1 MSTLIEIQKL
11 KKYFPV
17 RKRGIFSRELRWVK
31 AVDGINFRIDEGQT
45 FSVVGESGCGK
56 TTLSKVILL
65 LEKPTEGTVLF
76 QGNDINRMN
85 RDQIRRYRNSV
96 QAVFQDPYGSLSPRL
111 RVRSIVDEPLHAS
124 GLYTRKERQ
133 QRVKS
138 ALEEV
143 NMDEDAMNRYP
154 HEFSGG
160 QRQRIALARALST
173 RPRLIVLDEPVSAL
187 DVSVRANVMNLLKDL
202 QDELGLAY
210 LLIAHDLA
218 TVRHMSHRIGVMYLG
233 RMVEEAP
240 SEEFYSDPV
249 HPYSQAL
256 LAAAASR
263 GGLDCDASLLEGEIP
278 SPLDPPPGCHFH
290 PRCPRVMDICRE
302 VAPISKNVNSNHMVS
317 CHLY

>member
-1 MSTLIEIQKL
+1 MK
-11 KKYFPV
+11 
-17 RKRGIFSRELRWVK
+17 RK
-31 AVDGINFRIDEGQT
+31 
-45 FSVVGESGCGK
+45 
-56 TTLSKVILL
+56 
-65 LEKPTEGTVLF
+65 
-76 QGNDINRMN
+76 
-85 RDQIRRYRNSV
+85 QIKRYRNAV

-111 RVRSIVDEPLHAS
+111 RVRSIIDEPLHAS
-124 GLYTRKERQ
+124 GLYTREERRK
-133 QRVKS
+133 RVQS

-173 RPRLIVLDEPVSAL
+173 RPSLIVLDEPVSAL

-240 SEEFYSDPV
+240 SEEFYSEPL

-278 SPLDPPPGCHFH
+278 SPLDPPRGCHFH

-302 VAPISKNVNSNHMVS
+302 EVPTWKNMNANHTVS